1 MTEYD
6 NLSFDELKSQ
16 LVEAI
21 EEQKQIDA
29 KLKGIKQAISVKLK
43 EIEALRDSL
52 DMGEKKGIVPSN
64 LPIYTPFSSLGLKL
78 EAVWQFVLAYIVPI
92 LIIAAIFFFAGK
104 ILKGKSVKA
113 TSNVPAIEYVVADT
127 TGDYFYGV

>member
-52 DMGEKKGIVPSN
+52 DMGEKKGITPTN
-64 LPIYTPFSSLGLKL
+64 IPIYTPFGSLGLKL

-104 ILKGKSVKA
+104 VLKGKSVKS
-113 TSNVPAIEYVVADT
+113 TSNVPVIEYVIADS

>member
-52 DMGEKKGIVPSN
+52 DMGEKKGITTNIPVYN
-64 LPIYTPFSSLGLKL
+64 PFGSLGLKL